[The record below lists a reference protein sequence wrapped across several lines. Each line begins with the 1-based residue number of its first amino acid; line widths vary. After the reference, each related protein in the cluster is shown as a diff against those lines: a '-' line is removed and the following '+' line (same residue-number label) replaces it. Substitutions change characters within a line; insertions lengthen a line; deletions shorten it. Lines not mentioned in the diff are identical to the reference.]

1 MPKLNL
7 HLYTDKAIEPE
18 DIKWNDSLL
27 AKDVVINRHQQKKAL
42 KVILCNVVKY
52 RDAEILYSRAHVKKK
67 PIEHNPFQLSNKTI
81 YNVVD
86 KLRSNGLVTEVRG
99 DAWFT
104 KDQDEVK
111 LSVFKANKKLLDL
124 ADSLGIQEEE
134 IEERQLSYME
144 LKDDRKNYVEYK
156 PTPYSELIQQRMS
169 EICTYLNEQ
178 HITYKEELLTPFHLV
193 RKYQDYDNSKE
204 FKYGGRAYA
213 TYMSLPPE
221 ERAKIK
227 INGQSVKSHDY
238 SASLTSIVYN
248 KIKGIPRQ
256 EVPTRVQPYDVLA
269 LDRSVVKQYMNTL
282 LNATKQGFSGGI
294 NSFYNHPKRTKEEV
308 DAHKQALHNF
318 GGKINNIRDAVIELN
333 QDIEHVFLKGKHVGN
348 HFSWIEANLVHEV
361 QHYACRNWDIPCLTV
376 YDEFIVPE
384 ENADAMEEL
393 LYTVGMPD
401 EYLSDHT
408 KTIIDLK

>member
-18 DIKWNDSLL
+18 DIEWNDSLL

-52 RDAEILYSRAHVKKK
+52 RDAEMLYSRAHVKKK

-144 LKDDRKNYVEYK
+144 LKDDRKNYVEYEA
-156 PTPYSELIQQRMS
+156 TPYTEVIHLKMQ
-169 EICTYLNEQ
+169 EICMYLNEQ

-204 FKYGGRAYA
+204 FKFGGRAYA
-213 TYMSLPPE
+213 PYMSLTSE
-221 ERAKIK
+221 ERLKIK

-248 KIKGIPRQ
+248 QMHGIPRQ
-256 EVPTRVQPYDVLA
+256 EVPTKVQPYDVLG
-269 LDRSVVKQYMNTL
+269 LDRDVVKQYINTM
-282 LNATKQGFSGGI
+282 LNTTKSNFSGGI
-294 NSFYNHPKRTKEEV
+294 MNYYNHPKRKQKEV
-308 DAHKQALHNF
+308 DAHNHALKSY
-318 GGKINNIRDAVIELN
+318 GGVNKIKEAIIELN
-333 QDIEHVFLKGKHVGN
+333 VDIEPVLLKGKQFGG

-361 QHYACRNWDIPCLTV
+361 QHYACIHWDIPCLTCF
-376 YDEFIVPE
+376 DEFIVPE
-384 ENADAMEEL
+384 ENYDAMEEL

-408 KTIIDLK
+408 KTIIDLDK

>member
-7 HLYTDKAIEPE
+7 HLYTNKAIEPE

-27 AKDVVINRHQQKKAL
+27 AKDVVINRQQQKKAL
-42 KVILCNVVKY
+42 KIILCNVVKY

-86 KLRSNGLVTEVRG
+86 KLLHNGLVTEVRG
-99 DAWFT
+99 DPYFT
-104 KDQDEVK
+104 KDKDDIK

-124 ADSLGIQEEE
+124 ADSLDIQEEE
-134 IEERQLSYME
+134 IEETELSFME
-144 LKDDRKNYVEYK
+144 LRDSFDNYVEYK

-169 EICTYLNEQ
+169 EICNYLNEQ
-178 HITYKEELLTPFHLV
+178 HITYEGELLTPFHLI
-193 RKYQDYDNSKE
+193 RKYHDYDNSGEIK
-204 FKYGGRAYA
+204 FGGRAYA
-213 TYMSLPPE
+213 PYMSLPPE

-248 KIKGIPRQ
+248 QMHGIPRQ
-256 EVPTRVQPYDVLA
+256 EVPTKVQPYDVLG
-269 LDRSVVKQYMNTL
+269 LDRDVVKQYINTM
-282 LNATKQGFSGGI
+282 LNTTERKFSGGI
-294 NSFYNHPKRTKEEV
+294 NNFYNHPKRKQSEV
-308 DAHKQALHNF
+308 DAHKHALKSY
-318 GGKINNIRDAVIELN
+318 GGIKKIREAIIELN
-333 QDIEHVFLKGKHVGN
+333 VDIESVFLKGKEVGQ

-361 QHYACRNWDIPCLTV
+361 QHYACKNWDIPCLTV